1 MVQSIDKPD
10 DTELERVEKLRGFA
24 ILDTPQEHEFDAIVM
39 LAQRV
44 LDVPIAL
51 VSLVDDHRQWFKA
64 KCGIEASETP
74 REDAFCSHAIH
85 AQDIM
90 VVEDATLDPRFADN
104 PFVTGAPGIR
114 FYAGVPLRPAA
125 EGYAEDLAGIG
136 TLCVVDTRP
145 RTLSPQDVTMLREI
159 AGLVSAL
166 IRARAATANAL
177 RLSDEARCH
186 AALLERQH
194 LQLRQAERMAAI
206 GSWRL
211 DFQDQTVHWSD
222 QVYAIHGL
230 PPGEMPSVEDALA
243 FYPPDRRAEI
253 AQMLERCGSHGESFD
268 FESDFFT
275 ADRRARRVRSIGEPQ
290 LVDGQPVAV
299 IGVFQDITERH
310 AREQLLRHSADTD
323 ALTGLPNRACLDKRL
338 AETVAQQAEHGG
350 YLLMLDLDGFKAV
363 NDTFGHAA
371 GDDVLRVIADRLR
384 QITPPGGFAARL
396 GGDEF
401 VLLLTGRQDCLR
413 IESIVS
419 AMLSTLRHA
428 VERDGRRRSVSATV
442 GGALLDARTGSAAE
456 LLRQA
461 DLALYD
467 AKRARRGTGRIF
479 GSPRILIAPGETH
492 AAA

>member
-1 MVQSIDKPD
+1 VTKLQNTILEMIAKGEPLS
-10 DTELERVEKLRGFA
+10 DTVTRLCLEVER
-24 ILDTPQEHEFDAIVM
+24 IVPDAICSVLRIDAAGLIRP
-39 LAQRV
+39 LAAPSLPAEYSDALDGLAIGPDVGACGTAAFLGHEIVAHDVEMDPRWREFTDLV
-44 LDVPIAL
+44 LPLGLKACWSSPIFGDHPRPIAT
-51 VSLVDDHRQWFKA
+51 F
-64 KCGIEASETP
+64 
-74 REDAFCSHAIH
+74 
-85 AQDIM
+85 
-90 VVEDATLDPRFADN
+90 
-104 PFVTGAPGIR
+104 
-114 FYAGVPLRPAA
+114 
-125 EGYAEDLAGIG
+125 
-136 TLCVVDTRP
+136 
-145 RTLSPQDVTMLREI
+145 
-159 AGLVSAL
+159 
-166 IRARAATANAL
+166 
-177 RLSDEARCH
+177 
-186 AALLERQH
+186 
-194 LQLRQAERMAAI
+194 
-206 GSWRL
+206 
-211 DFQDQTVHWSD
+211 
-222 QVYAIHGL
+222 
-230 PPGEMPSVEDALA
+230 A
-243 FYPPDRRAEI
+243 FYYREKRGPSAVERKIVEQSVHLCAIALDRDRRA
-253 AQMLERCGSHGESFD
+253 LEYE
-268 FESDFFT
+268 
-275 ADRRARRVRSIGEPQ
+275 RRAS
-290 LVDGQPVAV
+290 
-299 IGVFQDITERH
+299 
-310 AREQLLRHSADTD
+310 TD